1 MGWRYAIPTCEYMW
15 GGPSQRRMM
24 WSSWL
29 KFIYFNLIQRKSL
42 VKVLNL
48 IESFRQ
54 RGISYLFYFSGIGLV
69 YVNMVLYY
77 WSIGTYYT

>member
-1 MGWRYAIPTCEYMW
+1 MLNIGMQGSRR
-15 GGPSQRRMM
+15 QRRMM

-54 RGISYLFYFSGIGLV
+54 RGISYLFYFTGIGWV
-69 YVNMVLYY
+69 YINMVI
-77 WSIGTYYT
+77 SDG